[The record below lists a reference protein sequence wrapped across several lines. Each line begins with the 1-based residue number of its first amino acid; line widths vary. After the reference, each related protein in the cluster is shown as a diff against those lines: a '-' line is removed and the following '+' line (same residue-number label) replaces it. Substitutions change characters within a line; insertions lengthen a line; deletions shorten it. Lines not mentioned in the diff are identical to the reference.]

1 MLKTERLGPV
11 LLVTIDHPPSNL
23 VDRAFLIALA
33 GVLESTDAD
42 VSVKCLVFRSADPDF
57 FLMHGDVE
65 SILRMPTGVH
75 EPAREPNA
83 AASLFERLSRGRL
96 VSIGVVDGA
105 ARGGGCEFL
114 TALDLR
120 LGSPRVVIGQPE
132 VAMGII
138 PGAGGTARW
147 PRLIGR
153 SRALEL
159 LLTGRDVEADEA
171 LAIGWLNA
179 LITSDQLVD
188 RALELAQRIGAM
200 PPPSIAAIKRV
211 VNVSLA
217 GMGDAL
223 VAESD
228 ELGRLIS
235 EGRHEAPMRRFL
247 AAGGQT
253 RESETRRME
262 EVMRA
267 TIG

>member
-1 MLKTERLGPV
+1 VSALLQTERFGPV
-11 LLVTIDHPPSNL
+11 ILVTIDHPPSNL
-23 VDRAFLIALA
+23 VDGAFLAALA
-33 GVLESTDAD
+33 GLLGSTDAD
-42 VSVKCLVFRSADPDF
+42 ASIKSLVFRSADPDF

-65 SILRMPTGVH
+65 TILRIPTGGY

-120 LGSPRVVIGQPE
+120 FGSPRAVIGQPE

-153 SRALEL
+153 GRALEL

-171 LAIGWLNA
+171 LAIGWLTA
-179 LITSDQLVD
+179 VIPSEQLLD

-200 PPPSIAAIKRV
+200 PSPSIAAIKRV
-211 VNVSLA
+211 VNASLTSLN
-217 GMGDAL
+217 DAL
-223 VAESD
+223 LAESD
-228 ELGRLIS
+228 ELSRLIA
-235 EGRHEAPMRRFL
+235 EGGHQER
-247 AAGGQT
+247 
-253 RESETRRME
+253 
-262 EVMRA
+262 MRA
-267 TIG
+267 SWPRVARPGSPRRGGWRRS